1 MAKYVIS
8 LNLRDVIYK
17 MGQSNAYLTK
27 LSGTE
32 CDKISNEGC
41 RHNVMKRAQKKTGR
55 TGEGETRA
63 RTTRQR
69 HNQEAVTQKLTGQ
82 GKGS

>member
-8 LNLRDVIYK
+8 LNLRDIIYK

-41 RHNVMKRAQKKTGR
+41 RHNVMKGHKRKQEELVRERPEPGQRDRDTTKK
-55 TGEGETRA
+55 
-63 RTTRQR
+63 Q
-69 HNQEAVTQKLTGQ
+69 
-82 GKGS
+82 